1 MLQLLDHHHAAA
13 AGDDEAVT
21 LGVVGAGGLFRRVVV
36 LGGEGAHGVEQA
48 ALAPVFLFAAAGE
61 DHVLLAQLDLF
72 HGLADAMRA
81 GGAGGGDRVVD
92 ALDLERRG
100 QAGRYG
106 AAHGAG
112 HAVWADAFDAFLAQG
127 VDGFHLVQGGSAAGA
142 GDQAGAG
149 VGNLFR
155 SQAGVLDRLL
165 HRQVGVSGG
174 IAHEAEDLAIDQ
186 LFEVQVDRTGNVAAQ
201 AHLGVG
207 RIEANAGPTRT
218 EVGGN
223 GVFVIAEAGNDAQ
236 TGDNDATHAD
246 NP

>member
-1 MLQLLDHHHAAA
+1 MTPLIWNGVARQADTVLPMVR
-13 AGDDEAVT
+13 VT
-21 LGVVGAGGLFRRVVV
+21 RYGPMRLTPFSRRVSM
-36 LGGEGAHGVEQA
+36 ASIWFRVE
-48 ALAPVFLFAAAGE
+48 APPEPAIRPV
-61 DHVLLAQLDLF
+61 
-72 HGLADAMRA
+72 
-81 GGAGGGDRVVD
+81 
-92 ALDLERRG
+92 RG
-100 QAGRYG
+100 WKS
-106 AAHGAG
+106 
-112 HAVWADAFDAFLAQG
+112 VP
-127 VDGFHLVQGGSAAGA
+127 
-142 GDQAGAG
+142 
-149 VGNLFR
+149 